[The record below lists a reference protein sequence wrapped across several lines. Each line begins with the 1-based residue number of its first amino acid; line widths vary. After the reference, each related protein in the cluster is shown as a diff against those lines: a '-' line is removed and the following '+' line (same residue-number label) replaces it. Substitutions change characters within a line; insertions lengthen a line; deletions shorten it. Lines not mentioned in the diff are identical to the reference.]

1 MLGRGGR
8 CWYLAAKVREAAA
21 AARCCF
27 ARAASSRIR
36 ASAACRLE
44 VLDVPMPKGA
54 PADGARIGAEAGR
67 DVAAR
72 LTNADEPYI
81 EEPRTAEPA
90 GAPLDIFGAFKAA
103 FPFVRSDRHLPPDRG
118 AKHGTSSSL
127 PFTHKKM

>member
-1 MLGRGGR
+1 M
-8 CWYLAAKVREAAA
+8 
-21 AARCCF
+21 
-27 ARAASSRIR
+27 
-36 ASAACRLE
+36 
-44 VLDVPMPKGA
+44 PMPKGA

-103 FPFVRSDRHLPPDRG
+103 FPFGSLRPPDRG
-118 AKHGTSSSL
+118 AKHGTTTFSSL
-127 PFTHKKM
+127 HTQEKM